1 MLLSL
6 YTALQTRLATARSED
21 GAVSVEYVLLVAAI
35 AAAIIAG
42 VAILGPKITSKLG
55 ALL

>member
-1 MLLSL
+1 MRELL
-6 YTALQTRLATARSED
+6 ARFRTIIQAAPER

-42 VAILGPKITSKLG
+42 VAILGPKITSALG